1 MTTET
6 SGASQAFEAEVAIV
20 GGGVVGLAIAQAL
33 SPDHSAL
40 VLERHE
46 GIARETSAHNSGVIH
61 ASIYYPTGSLKHR
74 LCWEGNALLYEWA
87 EAHHVPHL
95 RCGKLIVAMSEDE
108 RAGLDEVEQQA
119 RQNGARGIE
128 RLSTHRCRELEPH
141 VPIVEAV
148 WSPSTGVIDQAA
160 LAKSYESAA
169 VAGGATVVTHHE
181 VTSLQR
187 VSGGF
192 ALGLRDSD
200 GNASTLR
207 AAAVVNSA
215 GLRAPAVAE
224 MLGYPLDGGVAGE
237 VEVPVFRQ
245 RVNRGVYYDIVD
257 PEMARLVSRPVY
269 PLPEHAAGGL
279 GLHLTVD
286 TDGGVHL
293 GPNTEWLDEGDTLD
307 YRNPHAPEVR
317 AQFLAAGKRFL
328 PGLRDEH
335 IAPGQVGYRPKLQL
349 PGGAQADFLIW
360 EDRGYIHLGG
370 IESPGLTSSLAIA
383 REVSEL
389 LR

>member
-1 MTTET
+1 MPPT
-6 SGASQAFEAEVAIV
+6 ASEGTFDAEVAVI

-33 SPDHSAL
+33 APTHSVV

-87 EAHHVPHL
+87 ESHHVPHL
-95 RCGKLIVAMSEDE
+95 RCGKLIVALSEDE
-108 RAGLDEVEQQA
+108 RAGLDEVEAQA
-119 RQNGARGIE
+119 RQNEARDIE
-128 RLSTHRCRELEPH
+128 RITGTRARELEPH

-148 WSPSTGVIDQAA
+148 WSPSTGVVDQAA
-160 LAKSYESAA
+160 LARSYESAA
-169 VAGGATVVTHHE
+169 VADGAMVVTHHE
-181 VTSLQR
+181 VR
-187 VSGGF
+187 HVERIAGGF
-192 ALGLRDSD
+192 RLDLRDAD
-200 GNASTLR
+200 GTESSLR

-215 GLRAPAVAE
+215 GLRAPEIAE
-224 MLGYPLDGGVAGE
+224 HLGYPLDGGVAGE
-237 VEVPVFRQ
+237 IEVPILRQ
-245 RVNRGVYYDIVD
+245 RVNQGTYYDIVD
-257 PEMARLVSRPVY
+257 PDVARLVTRPVY

-293 GPNTEWLDEGDTLD
+293 GPSTDWLAEDAPLD
-307 YRNPHAPEVR
+307 YRNANNPEMR
-317 AQFLAAGKRFL
+317 ARFLAGGQRFL

-335 IAPGQVGYRPKLQL
+335 IAPGQVGYRPKLQQ

-360 EDRGYIHLGG
+360 DDRGYIHLGG
-370 IESPGLTSSLAIA
+370 IESPGLTASLAIA
-383 REVSEL
+383 REVCER

>member
-1 MTTET
+1 MPPT
-6 SGASQAFEAEVAIV
+6 ASDGTFDAEVAII

-33 SPDHSAL
+33 APTHSVV

-95 RCGKLIVAMSEDE
+95 RCGKLIVALSEDE
-108 RAGLDEVEQQA
+108 RAGLDEVEAQA
-119 RQNGARGIE
+119 RQNEARDIERITGARA
-128 RLSTHRCRELEPH
+128 RDLEPN

-148 WSPSTGVIDQAA
+148 WSPSTGVVDQAA
-160 LAKSYESAA
+160 LARSYESAA
-169 VAGGATVVTHHE
+169 VADGTMVVTHHE
-181 VTSLQR
+181 VLHVER
-187 VSGGF
+187 VVGGF
-192 ALGLRDSD
+192 RLDLRDAD
-200 GNASTLR
+200 GHESSLR

-215 GLRAPAVAE
+215 GLRAPEIAE
-224 MLGYPLDGGVAGE
+224 HLGYPLDGGVLDE
-237 VEVPVFRQ
+237 VEVPVLRQ
-245 RVNRGVYYDIVD
+245 RVNQGTYYDIID
-257 PEMARLVSRPVY
+257 PDMARLVTRPVY

-286 TDGGVHL
+286 TDGGVHM
-293 GPNTEWLDEGDTLD
+293 GPSTDWLAEDAPLD
-307 YRNPHAPEVR
+307 YRNANAPEMR
-317 AQFLAAGKRFL
+317 ARFLAGGQRFL

-335 IAPGQVGYRPKLQL
+335 IAPGQVGYRPKLQQ

-360 EDRGYIHLGG
+360 DDRGYVHLGG
-370 IESPGLTSSLAIA
+370 IESPGLTASLAIA
-383 REVSEL
+383 RDVCER

>member
-1 MTTET
+1 MPADMPLDEP
-6 SGASQAFEAEVAIV
+6 FDAEIAII

-33 SPDHSAL
+33 APDHSVI

-74 LCWEGNALLYEWA
+74 LCWEGNALLYDWA

-95 RCGKLIVAMSEDE
+95 RCGKLIVAMSEEE
-108 RAGLDEVEQQA
+108 REGLDEVEAQA
-119 RQNGARGIE
+119 RQNGARDIA
-128 RLSTHRCRELEPH
+128 RLTGAQARELEPH

-169 VAGGATVVTHHE
+169 VSDGAMVVTHHE
-181 VTSLQR
+181 VRSVER
-187 VSGGF
+187 ISGGF
-192 ALGLRDSD
+192 RLDLRDAD
-200 GNASTLR
+200 GNESSLR

-215 GLRAPAVAE
+215 GLRAPEIAE
-224 MLGYPLDGGVAGE
+224 HLGYPLDGGVLGE

-245 RVNRGVYYDIVD
+245 RVNLGAYYDVID
-257 PEMARLVSRPVY
+257 PDMAKRVTRPIY

-286 TDGGVHL
+286 TDGGVHM
-293 GPNTEWLDEGDTLD
+293 GPSTEWLDESAPLD
-307 YRNPHAPEVR
+307 YRNPNDPEVR
-317 AQFLAAGKRFL
+317 ARFLAAGQRFL
-328 PGLRDEH
+328 PGLLDEH
-335 IAPGQVGYRPKLQL
+335 IAPGQVGYRPKLQQ

-360 EDRGYIHLGG
+360 EDRGYVHLGG

-383 REVSEL
+383 REVCEL

>member
-1 MTTET
+1 MTSE
-6 SGASQAFEAEVAIV
+6 AFDAEIAIV

-33 SPDHSAL
+33 APDHS
-40 VLERHE
+40 VVVIERHE

-74 LCWEGNALLYEWA
+74 LCWDGNALLYEWA
-87 EAHHVPHL
+87 ESHHVPHL
-95 RCGKLIVAMSEDE
+95 RCGKLIVAMSEEE

-128 RLSTHRCRELEPH
+128 RLGTERCREIEPH

-169 VAGGATVVTHHE
+169 IADGAMVVTHHE
-181 VTSLQR
+181 VRTLER
-187 VSGGF
+187 DGGGF
-192 ALGLRDSD
+192 VLGLRDAD
-200 GNASTLR
+200 GNESMLR

-215 GLRAPAVAE
+215 GLRAPEVAE
-224 MLGYPLDGGVAGE
+224 MLGYPLDGGVVGE

-245 RVNRGVYYDIVD
+245 RVNRGVYYDVID
-257 PEMARLVSRPVY
+257 PEIARLVNRPVY

-279 GLHLTVD
+279 GLHLTTD
-286 TDGGVHL
+286 PDGGVHL
-293 GPNTEWLDEGDTLD
+293 GPNTEWLAEDATLD
-307 YRNPHAPEVR
+307 YRNPGAPEVR
-317 AQFLAAGKRFL
+317 AQFLAAGQRFL

-335 IAPGQVGYRPKLQL
+335 IAPGQVGYRPKLQQ

-360 EDRGYIHLGG
+360 EDRGYVHLGG

-383 REVSEL
+383 REVSAL

>member
-1 MTTET
+1 MPDPLDT
-6 SGASQAFEAEVAIV
+6 AFDAEVAII
-20 GGGVVGLAIAQAL
+20 GGGVVGLAVAQAL
-33 SPDHSAL
+33 APDHSVVA
-40 VLERHE
+40 LERHE

-95 RCGKLIVAMSEDE
+95 RCGKLIVAMTEEE
-108 RAGLDEVEQQA
+108 RDGLDEVEQQA

-128 RLSTHRCRELEPH
+128 RLTGAQARELESH

-169 VAGGATVVTHHE
+169 VSDGAMVVTHHE
-181 VTSLQR
+181 VRAIER
-187 VSGGF
+187 VPGGF
-192 ALGLRDSD
+192 RLDLRDSE
-200 GNASTLR
+200 GHESSLR
-207 AAAVVNSA
+207 AAAVVNAA
-215 GLRAPAVAE
+215 GLRAPEVAAC
-224 MLGYPLDGGVAGE
+224 LGYPLDGGVAGE

-245 RVNRGVYYDIVD
+245 RVNRGVYYDVID
-257 PEMARLVSRPVY
+257 PDMARLVHRPVY

-293 GPNTEWLDEGDTLD
+293 GPNTEWLEEDSLLD
-307 YRNPHAPEVR
+307 YRNPGSPEVR
-317 AQFLAAGKRFL
+317 ATFLVAGQRFL

-335 IAPGQVGYRPKLQL
+335 IAPGQVGYRPKLQQ

-360 EDRGYIHLGG
+360 EDRGYVHLGG

-383 REVSEL
+383 REVVGL